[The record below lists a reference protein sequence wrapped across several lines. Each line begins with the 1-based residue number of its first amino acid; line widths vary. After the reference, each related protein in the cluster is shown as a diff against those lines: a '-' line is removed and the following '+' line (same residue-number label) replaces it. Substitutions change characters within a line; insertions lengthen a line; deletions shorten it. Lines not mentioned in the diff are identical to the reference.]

1 MVYGNFTSYAAVRGF
16 TPEMVS
22 MNMQNGFFNIGTAI
36 KVSIVIMICCIN
48 SQTSFISL
56 VTIMAFMVRTGLKI
70 YYSLQNDF
78 WISLCSTYV
87 FCVTICFIANYV
99 EASNRE

>member
-36 KVSIVIMICCIN
+36 K
-48 SQTSFISL
+48 L
-56 VTIMAFMVRTGLKI
+56 
-70 YYSLQNDF
+70 
-78 WISLCSTYV
+78 
-87 FCVTICFIANYV
+87 
-99 EASNRE
+99 